1 VFIIQVDS
9 EKASQALSMITQFS
23 KWGLYDIIACVRQAQ
38 TQDGKS
44 EEAKAPPV
52 SNNKWEG
59 TTFAQDQDGK
69 MTAKFK
75 RLMGIKDGAGIWFS
89 LSDYLLNTKELF
101 CAVIL
106 SMALANGKYLL
117 TTL

>member
-1 VFIIQVDS
+1 VFIEVNS
-9 EKASQALSMITQFS
+9 EKAPQALSMITQFS
-23 KWGLYDIIACVRQAQ
+23 KWGFYDIIACVQQQQAQ
-38 TQDGKS
+38 TQDGGKC

-75 RLMGIKDGAGIWFS
+75 RLMGIKDAGGTSFS
-89 LSDYLLNTKELF
+89 LSVYLDR
-101 CAVIL
+101 
-106 SMALANGKYLL
+106 
-117 TTL
+117 

>member
-1 VFIIQVDS
+1 MTLLVSWQV
-9 EKASQALSMITQFS
+9 
-23 KWGLYDIIACVRQAQ
+23 Q

-44 EEAKAPPV
+44 EEAKAAPV

-75 RLMGIKDGAGIWFS
+75 RLMGIKDAGGIWFS
-89 LSDYLLNTKELF
+89 LSDYLLNTKS
-101 CAVIL
+101 CSVQ
-106 SMALANGKYLL
+106 
-117 TTL
+117 

>member
-1 VFIIQVDS
+1 
-9 EKASQALSMITQFS
+9 MITQFS
-23 KWGLYDIIACVRQAQ
+23 IWGFYDIIACVQQLQ

-44 EEAKAPPV
+44 EETKAPPV

-75 RLMGIKDGAGIWFS
+75 RLMGIKDAASMWFS
-89 LSDYLLNTKELF
+89 LSDYLLNTKEPMF
-101 CAVIL
+101 
-106 SMALANGKYLL
+106 M
-117 TTL
+117 